1 MIRRVVLRRFKRFE
15 EVGFPLPGH
24 VVLAG
29 PNNTGKTTLLQAVAA
44 WSLALRRWRERN
56 DFMKHRG
63 AYAKVPI
70 SRPAFSAVPLRA
82 FDLLWRGRAM
92 DAPIEIEVAT
102 DGWTLGMELLPSTAE
117 QVLVRPRA
125 DVAVEV
131 ARDAALPVVFV
142 PPMTGLAP
150 EEPLYANPEFV
161 QLRLAQA
168 RPGEVLRNVL
178 VNASQSSEAWQAIVE
193 ALERLFH
200 YRLLPPDARGAHIV
214 AEYEPAGGGPR
225 LDIASAGS
233 GLQQVLM
240 LLATLHTQP
249 GAVLLLDEP
258 DAHLHV
264 ILQDAIYGELR
275 RVAAQKRS
283 QLVIATHSEV
293 VINSVEPDELCSTLG
308 QPRLL
313 SDRIER
319 ERLRRSLA
327 VLTNTDIMLAEA
339 APGVLYVEDWTDLEI
354 LRALARV
361 SGHRLAPVLTSNLLW
376 RAWSK
381 EPRAGG
387 QAISAARHFEALR
400 LARPDLPGIALLDRD
415 SNPNLPETDTT
426 AAGLQRVRWRRYEIE
441 SYLVHPAALER
452 FVVAQIGSGAD
463 EGRRG
468 LREKLG
474 AIFQALTD
482 GFVADPL
489 HPSPLVESFLES
501 RKARTEILPPLL
513 DAAGLHGFQ
522 YTRYHEIAAV
532 MLPEEVHPEVVE
544 KLDRIAQVFGV

>member
-1 MIRRVVLRRFKRFE
+1 
-15 EVGFPLPGH
+15 
-24 VVLAG
+24 
-29 PNNTGKTTLLQAVAA
+29 
-44 WSLALRRWRERN
+44 
-56 DFMKHRG
+56 
-63 AYAKVPI
+63 
-70 SRPAFSAVPLRA
+70 
-82 FDLLWRGRAM
+82 
-92 DAPIEIEVAT
+92 
-102 DGWTLGMELLPSTAE
+102 LPSTVE

-125 DVAVEV
+125 DVAVDV
-131 ARDAALPVVFV
+131 AREAALPVVFV
-142 PPMTGLAP
+142 PPMTGLAS

-178 VNASQSSEAWQAIVE
+178 VGASKSSEAWRAIVE
-193 ALERLFH
+193 ALARLFH
-200 YRLLPPDARGAHIV
+200 YRLLPPDDRGAHIV
-214 AEYEPAGGGPR
+214 AEYEPSGGGPR

-283 QLVIATHSEV
+283 QLLIATHSEV
-293 VINSVEPDELCSTLG
+293 VINSVEPDELCLTLG

-313 SDRIER
+313 SDRAER
-319 ERLRRSLA
+319 DRLRRSLA
-327 VLTNTDIMLAEA
+327 VLSNTDVMLAEA
-339 APGVLYVEDWTDLEI
+339 APGVLYVEGRTDLEV
-354 LRALARV
+354 LQALARV
-361 SGHRLAPVLTSNLLW
+361 VAHRTAGVLTSNLLW
-376 RAWSK
+376 RECSREAR
-381 EPRAGG
+381 PGG
-387 QAISAARHFEALR
+387 RGVPAEQHFAALR

-415 SNPNLPETDTT
+415 SNPNLPETEMT
-426 AAGLQRVRWRRYEIE
+426 AGGLRRVRWRRYEIE

-452 FVVAQIGSGAD
+452 FVVEQVGSGAD

-468 LREKLG
+468 LREKLRE
-474 AIFQALTD
+474 IFQELTD
-482 GFVADPL
+482 AFVADPL
-489 HPSPLVESFLES
+489 HPAPLVENFLES

-513 DAAGLHGFQ
+513 DAAGLHGFA

-532 MLPEEVHPEVVE
+532 MRPDEVHPEVIE
-544 KLDRIAQVFGV
+544 KLDRIAEVFGV